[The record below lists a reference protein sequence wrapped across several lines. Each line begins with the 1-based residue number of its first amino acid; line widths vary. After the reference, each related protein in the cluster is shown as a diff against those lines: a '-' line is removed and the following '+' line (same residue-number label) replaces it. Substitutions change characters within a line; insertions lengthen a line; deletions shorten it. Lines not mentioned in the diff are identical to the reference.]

1 MECANETIGT
11 LEFDKIRAL
20 LAERTVSR
28 LGLEEIEALAPI
40 DNPEAIQVRL
50 RPVLEAMELIGF
62 DDPLSLHRIP
72 DVRLTLRTCTVP
84 GSTLSVPELL
94 EIADTVAASRR
105 LLSYL
110 SERRSKYPR
119 LWDIAVGLTEHVDL
133 EESFQRA
140 LDPATETV
148 KDSASPELRRIRR
161 DMENTRSAIRS
172 QVESVLNKLPETV
185 VQDRLITLRGGR
197 FVIPIRENQ
206 RHRLEGIVHDQSAS
220 GATLFVEPMATV
232 TLNNRLRELELA
244 EEREVKRILRQLT
257 EAVAQVHGSLRSN
270 LEILGRFDAIY
281 AKAAFARDLDC
292 SEPLFNAEGRLI
304 LRRARHPL
312 LEYRLRKEDRTDK
325 LVPLDL
331 SLGDDAF
338 WILVLT
344 GPNAG
349 GKTVA
354 LKTAGLLCLMAQAGL
369 PIPAGPKCELP
380 VFTGVFADIGD
391 AQSIEDDLSTFSSH
405 MANLVTICR
414 SADGRSL
421 ALLDEVGAST
431 DPDQGSALA
440 MALLKELTER
450 GCRTIAT
457 THHGALK
464 AFAHSTSGIQ
474 NGSMA
479 FDAETLRPTFQLR
492 QKVPGSSYAFEIA
505 RRLDMPAEIVDE
517 AMKIA
522 GSDVGRVE
530 SLIAELDTTYQAYRE
545 ERERAESD
553 SREAERLRT
562 DYETRLK
569 DVEARERELKRN
581 AREEAQRILDGAN
594 ALVERTVREI
604 RQQGADRE
612 SIRQAHAQL
621 RKAREETRQAL
632 GEPEVEPIGPA
643 PRVGDRVWLRSF
655 EKEGVVVSVRD
666 GSDRAVIEVGNV
678 RVEVAPGEMERR
690 EAAPETG
697 PGEASARFEGRGD
710 VSAEVDL
717 RGLTSEEALDAVDKY
732 LDELYLNRMERA
744 TLIHGKGTGALRRAV
759 GDFLKHDARVKSQRL
774 GNWNEG
780 GSGATVV
787 ELDVDAGA

>member
-1 MECANETIGT
+1 MECARETIGT

-20 LAERTVSR
+20 LTERTVSR
-28 LGLEEIEALAPI
+28 LGLEEIEALAPTDDI
-40 DNPEAIQVRL
+40 EAIQARL
-50 RPVLEAMELIGF
+50 RPVLETMELIAF
-62 DDPLSLHRIP
+62 DDPLSLRRIP

-84 GSTLSVPELL
+84 GSILSVPELL
-94 EIADTVAASRR
+94 EIVDIVAASRR

-110 SERRSKYPR
+110 ANRRSKYPQ
-119 LWDIAVGLTEHVDL
+119 LWEIGADLTEHADL
-133 EESFQRA
+133 EETFQRA

-161 DMENTRSAIRS
+161 EMENTRSAIRR
-172 QVESVLNKLPETV
+172 QVESVLDKLPDTV

-232 TLNNRLRELELA
+232 NLNNRLRELELA

-257 EAVAQVHGSLRSN
+257 EAVAREEGELRAN
-270 LEILGRFDAIY
+270 LVILGRFDAIY
-281 AKAAFARDLDC
+281 AKAAFSRHLDC
-292 SEPLFNAEGRLI
+292 SEPLFNSEGRLV
-304 LRRARHPL
+304 LRKARHPL
-312 LEYRLRKEDRTDK
+312 LEYRLRKEDRANE

-331 SLGDDAF
+331 ALGGEDF
-338 WILVLT
+338 WTLVLT

-369 PIPAGPKCELP
+369 PVPAGPKCELP
-380 VFTGVFADIGD
+380 IYTGIFADIGD

-464 AFAHSTSGIQ
+464 AFAHSTAGIQ

-479 FDAETLRPTFQLR
+479 FDSETLRPTFQLR
-492 QKVPGSSYAFEIA
+492 QKIPGSSYAFEIA
-505 RRLDMPAEIVDE
+505 RRLEMPAEIVDD
-517 AMKIA
+517 AMGIA

-530 SLIAELDTTYQAYRE
+530 SFIAELDTTYQTYRE
-545 ERERAESD
+545 ELERAEAD
-553 SREAERLRT
+553 SREAERLRA
-562 DYETRLK
+562 DYEARLE
-569 DVEARERELKRN
+569 DVEKRERELKRA

-594 ALVERTVREI
+594 TLVERTVREI
-604 RQQGADRE
+604 RQQGADRQ
-612 SIRQAHAQL
+612 SIRQAHAGL
-621 RKAREETRQAL
+621 RKAREETREAL
-632 GEPEVEPIGPA
+632 AEPEVETVGPA

-655 EKEGVVVSVRD
+655 EKEGVVVSVRE
-666 GSDRAVIEVGNV
+666 GSDRAVVEVGNV
-678 RVEVAPGEMERR
+678 RVEVEPGDVERR
-690 EAAPETG
+690 EAAPEAEAG
-697 PGEASARFEGRGD
+697 PAPAQFEGRGS
-710 VSAEVDL
+710 VSPEVDL
-717 RGLTSEEALDAVDKY
+717 RGYTSEEALEAVDKY

-744 TLIHGKGTGALRRAV
+744 TIIHGKGTGALRSAV
-759 GDFLKHDARVKSQRL
+759 GEYLKHDARVKSQRL
-774 GNWNEG
+774 ADWNEG

-787 ELDVDAGA
+787 ELDVDAST